1 MLQERDAK
9 QKELKGMERELKKMQ
24 LQALDKAQQKE
35 LEMRFAE
42 ESKKVA
48 HEEAEAR
55 RKLMLER
62 LRQKHEEEVQVSF
75 FSEH

>member
-1 MLQERDAK
+1 
-9 QKELKGMERELKKMQ
+9 MERELKKMQ

-42 ESKKVA
+42 ESKKVV

-75 FSEH
+75 SLLKLNCV